1 MFEALHDVLYC
12 PTVDAE
18 KIHWLGKAGPAAS
31 CVIAT
36 VAVCV
41 RSVEV
46 KVTVAGARFGLRVH
60 IGRDADLL
68 DVGAFRARSERHV
81 GSGR

>member
-46 KVTVAGARFGLRVH
+46 KVTVAGR
-60 IGRDADLL
+60 
-68 DVGAFRARSERHV
+68 
-81 GSGR
+81 GSVCGFTSAVMRICWT